1 MIVSLDRRVTE
12 PPSRRSAHWELS
24 RAPCRPTGRCPAVRK
39 GKEAV
44 HPQGQDP
51 ALRHMVTAAGLLCPR
66 PLGRASLHTRARRGG
81 DRTGSEHS
89 PRARRRREPEGR
101 SGHAR
106 AVQPLPEARARTEL
120 ARGRRDARTQLARG
134 RRDAA
139 GPVPLRPCQAPRPF
153 TPTASGHLRPS
164 AFPPRPDPALTLRD
178 SLREPQPLST
188 VR

>member
-89 PRARRRREPEGR
+89 PRVWGSHRQGPGR
-101 SGHAR
+101 PGRDAGENPR
-106 AVQPLPEARARTEL
+106 AAPDTRARSSLSQRL
-120 ARGRRDARTQLARG
+120 APAQSSPGAAEMRAHSSPGAAEMPQALCPCVPARPP
-134 RRDAA
+134 
-139 GPVPLRPCQAPRPF
+139 GPSPPPPLGTCAP
-153 TPTASGHLRPS
+153 APS
-164 AFPPRPDPALTLRD
+164 LHALTR
-178 SLREPQPLST
+178 P
-188 VR
+188 